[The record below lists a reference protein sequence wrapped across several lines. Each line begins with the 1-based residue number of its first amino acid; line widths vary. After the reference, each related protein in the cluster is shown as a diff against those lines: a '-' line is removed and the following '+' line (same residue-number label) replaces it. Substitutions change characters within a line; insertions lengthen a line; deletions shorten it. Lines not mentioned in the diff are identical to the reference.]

1 MYSKI
6 TNPKTGRKVDVNGR
20 LGKNIVRN
28 YLMVLNGGAAIKN
41 LFKFFKKKSSI
52 KPADEKLNTFLKE
65 KYDYITDTSR
75 EKENVLH
82 IISWRGI
89 IRDESVP
96 KWDPVMVQLF
106 RDHSK
111 AISSQLKL
119 PGTDNNKIDNWIMHL
134 DEFAGQYSGGLPW
147 DDDLYTL
154 LARTVL
160 GRSS

>member
-28 YLMVLNGGAAIKN
+28 YLMVLNGGAAIK
-41 LFKFFKKKSSI
+41 KSTI
-52 KPADEKLNTFLKE
+52 KPADEKLNTFLE
-65 KYDYITDTSR
+65 GRYDYITDMSS
-75 EKENVLH
+75 EKDNELH

-89 IRDESVP
+89 IRDKSVP
-96 KWDPVMVQLF
+96 KWDPVMVHLF
-106 RDHSK
+106 RKH
-111 AISSQLKL
+111 AVLISSQLKL

>member
-1 MYSKI
+1 
-6 TNPKTGRKVDVNGR
+6 
-20 LGKNIVRN
+20 
-28 YLMVLNGGAAIKN
+28 
-41 LFKFFKKKSSI
+41 
-52 KPADEKLNTFLKE
+52 
-65 KYDYITDTSR
+65 
-75 EKENVLH
+75 
-82 IISWRGI
+82 
-89 IRDESVP
+89 
-96 KWDPVMVQLF
+96 MVQLF